1 MSRVRQGPDGS
12 VVVRTYPVTFP
23 AGYKSPSHTHQWD
36 QLTYASRGTIT
47 VETAGGFW
55 ALPPHRAVWVPAGLA
70 HCEEMSAP
78 STVRTLYFAAGLV
91 KSMPRQ
97 CLAVNVN
104 PLLRELILYTS
115 KIGALDR
122 AVPRQARLI
131 GVILDQI
138 ETVGAIPVQLP
149 APRDARAL
157 RVAEHLR
164 RDPCSQE
171 TLARL
176 AKRAGAAQRTIER
189 LFRSETK
196 MSFSQ
201 WRARLRLLEAL
212 KRLAAG
218 QPVTRVSLE
227 VGYNSPSA
235 FIARFKKELGATPR
249 RFQLFIMSHPSRRPI
264 KVQRDIWRC

>member
-1 MSRVRQGPDGS
+1 MSRIRQTASLPSRPDGS
-12 VVVRTYPVTFP
+12 VVVRTNPVTFP
-23 AGYKSPSHTHQWD
+23 TGYKSSTHTHEWD
-36 QLTYASRGTIT
+36 QLTYASRGAIT

-70 HCEEMSAP
+70 HREEMSAP
-78 STVRTLYFAAGLV
+78 STVRTLYFAPGLV

-97 CLAVNVN
+97 CLAVNVH
-104 PLLRELILYTS
+104 PLLRELILFAT
-115 KIGALDR
+115 KMGALDQ
-122 AVPRQARLI
+122 AVPKQARLI

-138 ETVGAIPVQLP
+138 ETLATIPVQLP
-149 APRDARAL
+149 APRDERAV
-157 RVAEHLR
+157 RVAAFLR

-171 TLARL
+171 TLVRL
-176 AKRAGAAQRTIER
+176 AKRAGAAPRTIER

-196 MSFSQ
+196 MSFSE

-218 QPVTRVSLE
+218 EPVTQVSLD

-235 FIARFKKELGATPR
+235 FIARFKKELGATPG
-249 RFQLFIMSHPSRRPI
+249 RFQLS
-264 KVQRDIWRC
+264 